1 MTPDHGLLDALRIQ
15 VSPEAGLF
23 LGSLRDSFGPLLLL
37 YASRAPDDRERLR
50 WMPALRDAPP
60 EGFSLWAYCACGSLL
75 VDDTDRPSLADA
87 CLDVELAELG
97 MGGATPHCTS
107 LYLTACLRP
116 LDGADL
122 ALRRRLE
129 ADLFPLDA

>member
-1 MTPDHGLLDALRIQ
+1 MTPDNSLLDALRIQ

-50 WMPALRDAPP
+50 WMPALRAAPP
-60 EGFSLWAYCACGSLL
+60 EGFSLWAYCACGTLL
-75 VDDTDRPSLADA
+75 VDDTDRPSLAAA

-97 MGGATPHCTS
+97 MGSATPHCAS
-107 LYLTACLRP
+107 LYLTARLRP
-116 LDGADL
+116 PSTAPIWPC
-122 ALRRRLE
+122 AAAAWAR
-129 ADLFPLDA
+129 PCS